1 MLDVCLLG
9 TGGMMPLPHRSL
21 TSLMLRLNG
30 SSLMVDCG
38 EGTQVTLKEQGW
50 SPKPLDTICFTHYHA
65 DHISGLP
72 GMLLTMGN
80 AERTEPLLLIGPKG
94 LERVVNA
101 LRVIAPELPF
111 PIVFH
116 ELREKEETLQ
126 QKDYRIQAYQVNHG
140 VPCYGYSFEVKR
152 AGRFLPEK
160 AMEFAIPQKYWSRLQ
175 KGEVLADGDKI
186 FRPEMVL
193 GPERKG
199 IKLTYC
205 TDSRPTESILR
216 NAAGA
221 DLFICEGMYGEK
233 DKIAKAK
240 EYKHMTMYEAAQLAQ
255 KAGVKELWLTHYSP
269 SMVRPAEYK
278 DEVNKIFSPTI
289 LSKDRRTVTLDF
301 EA

>member
-1 MLDVCLLG
+1 
-9 TGGMMPLPHRSL
+9 MPLPHRSL
-21 TSLMLRLNG
+21 TSLMMRLNG

-50 SPKPLDTICFTHYHA
+50 SPKSIDTICFTHYHA

-101 LRVIAPELPF
+101 LRVIAPELTF
-111 PIVFH
+111 PIEFR
-116 ELREKEETLQ
+116 EMKEKEETLQ
-126 QKDYRIQAYQVNHG
+126 VKDYVITAYQVNHR
-140 VPCYGYSFEVKR
+140 VLCYGYSFEVKR
-152 AGRFLPEK
+152 AGKFQLEK
-160 AMEFAIPQKYWSRLQ
+160 AMELKIPQRFWSFLQ
-175 KGEVLADGDKI
+175 KGEVIEDDGQTY
-186 FRPEMVL
+186 RPEMVM

-199 IKLTYC
+199 IKVSYC

-216 NAAGA
+216 NAAGS

-233 DKIAKAK
+233 DKQDKAR
-240 EYKHMTMYEAAQLAQ
+240 EYKHMTMYEAAELAK
-255 KAGVKELWLTHYSP
+255 KAQVKELWLTHYSP

-278 DEVNKIFSPTI
+278 EEVNKIFTPTI
-289 LSKDRRTVTLDF
+289 MSKDRRTVELDF
-301 EA
+301 VE